1 MKKLSI
7 ILAATLFVFNVKAEL
22 VGKLENFKVD
32 LVDNKEIYSDANDAK
47 NGDIIEYVITYQNK
61 FNYEITN
68 VSIDG
73 LIPEETD
80 FVSFQKS
87 KFEPYFRV
95 GENKV
100 WSKEPIVRKIVN
112 GKIKESK
119 AKYSDYTGL
128 KWDVL
133 KMQPNEEVVFK
144 YRVKVKEN

>member
-1 MKKLSI
+1 M
-7 ILAATLFVFNVKAEL
+7 
-22 VGKLENFKVD
+22 
-32 LVDNKEIYSDANDAK
+32 
-47 NGDIIEYVITYQNK
+47 
-61 FNYEITN
+61 
-68 VSIDG
+68 
-73 LIPEETD
+73 IPEETD